1 MPRPIEW
8 YQLYRGKVWHLMVAD
23 AALCGNPWRDPHAER
38 TQGQPPTNAHICMDC
53 HTQATEL
60 RIAAELARQG
70 DPRSVARD
78 VELLRNL
85 ERATELPSE
94 TPNYSFLVDAIARRL
109 ASLEP
114 NEPWPTNEELGGSLT
129 GTRDDE
135 YRHGMNEQATEIL
148 DDILPLL
155 LRDLDRATERPS
167 GTRHGLADAPEVPGI
182 S

>member
-1 MPRPIEW
+1 MP
-8 YQLYRGKVWHLMVAD
+8 
-23 AALCGNPWRDPHAER
+23 
-38 TQGQPPTNAHICMDC
+38 
-53 HTQATEL
+53 
-60 RIAAELARQG
+60 
-70 DPRSVARD
+70 D
-78 VELLRNL
+78 VPN
-85 ERATELPSE
+85 
-94 TPNYSFLVDAIARRL
+94 NYSFLVDAIARRL

-155 LRDLDRATERPS
+155 LRDLEPATERPS
-167 GTRHGLADAPEVPGI
+167 ETHDDLEA